1 MTPPFKH
8 NGGGKTTIPLLKK
21 QEGIIDEPVLLF
33 DNSSTGSPDI
43 ELLTAD
49 EAAKYLRISMTGVR
63 RLQQARHLPF
73 FKVGG
78 SLRFAKSDL
87 LAYLQKRRVEP
98 ID

>member
-1 MTPPFKH
+1 MPKPNPQKYA
-8 NGGGKTTIPLLKK
+8 NIGS
-21 QEGIIDEPVLLF
+21 EPVLPF
-33 DNSSTGSPDI
+33 DNSSSGSPPL
-43 ELLTAD
+43 ELLTVA
-49 EAAKYLRISMTGVR
+49 ETASFLRVSITGIR

>member
-1 MTPPFKH
+1 MPKPEPQKYA
-8 NGGGKTTIPLLKK
+8 NIGS
-21 QEGIIDEPVLLF
+21 EPVPLF
-33 DNSSTGSPDI
+33 DNSSTGSTDI
-43 ELLTAD
+43 ELLTAH